1 MTVVSEPAYLLDANV
16 CIRYMNGRSP
26 AIRSRLV
33 SVERERVYVCSIVKA
48 EMFAGAQRSH
58 NPARSLERQLAFFAP
73 FVSLAFDDAAAEIY
87 GRIRSHLLIAGTPI
101 GANDMLIAA
110 IAMANNLTLVTHN
123 VDEFS
128 RIPGLLWE
136 DWEV

>member
-1 MTVVSEPAYLLDANV
+1 MTSADPRYLLDANV

-26 AIRSRLV
+26 AVRARLV

-48 EMFAGAQRSH
+48 EMFAGALRSN
-58 NPARSLERQLAFFAP
+58 NPARSLERQRAFFAG
-73 FVSLAFDDAAAEIY
+73 FVSLPFDDLAAESY
-87 GRIRSHLLIAGTPI
+87 SQIRAHLLTIGTPI

-110 IAMANNLTLVTHN
+110 IAIANGLTLVTHN
-123 VDEFS
+123 TDEFE
-128 RIPGLLWE
+128 RIPGLVWE